1 MEWLLNVIPFLQA
14 GGPTPE
20 EVGTTVE
27 NTSPGG
33 VMGLLNEF
41 GPIIFIVIMIVVMYI
56 FVMRPQ
62 NKAQKEKEKML
73 KELAKGDKV
82 ESIGGIR
89 GTVKLVK
96 DDVIDVQVDDNVTM
110 QFIKAAIAKRIDPN
124 APKAEESK

>member
-41 GPIIFIVIMIVVMYI
+41 GPIIFIVIMIIVMYF

-62 NKAQKEKEKML
+62 SKAQKEKEKCL
-73 KELAKGDKV
+73 KSWPRA
-82 ESIGGIR
+82 IR
-89 GTVKLVK
+89 SRVSAVS
-96 DDVIDVQVDDNVTM
+96 VVQLNW
-110 QFIKAAIAKRIDPN
+110 
-124 APKAEESK
+124 